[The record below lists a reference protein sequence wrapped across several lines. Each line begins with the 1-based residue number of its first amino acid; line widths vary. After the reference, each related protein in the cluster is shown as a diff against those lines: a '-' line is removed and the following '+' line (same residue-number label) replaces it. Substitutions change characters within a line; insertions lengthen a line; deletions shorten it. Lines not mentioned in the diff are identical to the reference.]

1 MGSLI
6 SHRGYLVGH
15 GRYAVGQWATFGA
28 RDAGKESPR
37 STRGRGLRFRVRPGT
52 GRVRPER
59 SPGPAGARRPG
70 GAKNRKV
77 ALLLKSAKKLT
88 FSTFEQKA

>member
-15 GRYAVGQWATFGA
+15 WRYVVGQWATFGA
-28 RDAGKESPR
+28 REAGKESPR
-37 STRGRGLRFRVRPGT
+37 SIQGRGLRFRVRPGT

-70 GAKNRKV
+70 GA
-77 ALLLKSAKKLT
+77 
-88 FSTFEQKA
+88 